1 MLTFVKTKNLI
12 FEGLLEENMLI
23 VVDTTYPRNIAHKA
37 LMHI

>member
-23 VVDTTYPRNIAHKA
+23 AAGTTYPRNIAHKA